1 MIPDLDLADDGTLDT
16 VFHCSDCGEDVRYS
30 GDAFDRDE
38 DGSLAKGEL
47 ERAREEH
54 ADECRSLVAF
64 LAAHAEVEILA
75 RQDDIPVRGNALA
88 SGDDAED
95 KACEDAILAR
105 LDRGDEWAWALVEVR
120 ASFEG
125 WKASDFLG
133 ACSYASED
141 DFRTPGGYFEDMRET
156 ALRELAGKMEDA
168 RDKLADLFERIEKGE
183 A

>member
-1 MIPDLDLADDGTLDT
+1 MIPDFDLADDGTMDT

-38 DGSLAKGEL
+38 DGSLAAGEL
-47 ERAREEH
+47 DRAREEH
-54 ADECRSLVAF
+54 AEECRSLVAF
-64 LAAHAEVEILA
+64 LAAHAEVELRA

-95 KACEDAILAR
+95 KACEDAILER

-133 ACSYASED
+133 ACSYASEAE
-141 DFRTPGGYFEDMRET
+141 FRADAYFADMRET
-156 ALRELAGKMEDA
+156 ALRALADAMEDDRA
-168 RDKLADLFERIEKGE
+168 KLADLFERIEKGE

>member
-1 MIPDLDLADDGTLDT
+1 MIPDFDLADDGTMDT

-30 GDAFDRDE
+30 GDAFERDE
-38 DGSLAKGEL
+38 DGTLPAGEL

-54 ADECRSLVAF
+54 ADECRSLVAY
-64 LAAHAEVEILA
+64 LAANATVELFA

-95 KACEDAILAR
+95 KRCEDAILAR
-105 LDRGDEWAWALVEVR
+105 LDRGDEWAWACVEVR

-133 ACSYASED
+133 ACSYDSES
-141 DFRTPGGYFEDMRET
+141 DFRQPGGYFEDMRET
-156 ALRELAGKMEDA
+156 ALRELAAQLEDA
-168 RDKLADLFERIEKGE
+168 RDKLGELFVAIEAGE